1 MTTSGGGG
9 YLLHAIKMYVVY
21 NKCEYAEL
29 DLFIFILTRKHFRY
43 DDPSAEPVVAHRRTK
58 AAKQSTMS
66 SQEELEASTSQ
77 ASGIDTDVHHT
88 DVRVDS

>member
-9 YLLHAIKMYVVY
+9 YLLHAIK
-21 NKCEYAEL
+21 
-29 DLFIFILTRKHFRY
+29 IY

>member
-1 MTTSGGGG
+1 
-9 YLLHAIKMYVVY
+9 MYVVY
-21 NKCEYAEL
+21 NKYEYAEL
-29 DLFIFILTRKHFRY
+29 DLFILTCKHFRY

-77 ASGIDTDVHHT
+77 ASE
-88 DVRVDS
+88 

>member
-21 NKCEYAEL
+21 NKYEYAEL
-29 DLFIFILTRKHFRY
+29 DLLMLTHKYFRY

-58 AAKQSTMS
+58 ATKQSTMS

-77 ASGIDTDVHHT
+77 ASRIDTDVHYT